1 MARQALRLVIEICQ
15 KSVSSKLD
23 IFKILLWFI
32 LVIAYFVVGPG
43 TLTEAWIQFC
53 RQFVLPAIFFVTFI
67 LFVRSKW
74 GLLLTGHLSPH
85 ERGSIALYKKDIKIK
100 EKLVKK
106 HPGQPEHAIAL
117 AEAYRNFGA
126 ALQNQGKNAKA
137 NSLYAKAVHLER
149 KQAAVPRQFHKF

>member
-1 MARQALRLVIEICQ
+1 MAKNALRLVIEICQ

-23 IFKILLWFI
+23 ILKILLWFI
-32 LVIAYFVVGPG
+32 LVIAYVVVGPG

-74 GLLLTGHLSPH
+74 
-85 ERGSIALYKKDIKIK
+85 GSIALYKKDIKIK

-149 KQAAVPRQFHKF
+149 KQAAGPRQFHKF

>member
-1 MARQALRLVIEICQ
+1 MAKKALPLVIEICQ

-74 GLLLTGHLSPH
+74 G
-85 ERGSIALYKKDIKIK
+85 SIALYKKDIKIK

-117 AEAYRNFGA
+117 AEAYRNFGT
-126 ALQNQGKNAKA
+126 ALQSQGKNAKA

-149 KQAAVPRQFHKF
+149 KQAAVPRQFHKL

>member
-1 MARQALRLVIEICQ
+1 MAKKALRLVIEICQ

-32 LVIAYFVVGPG
+32 LVIAYVVVGPG
-43 TLTEAWIQFC
+43 TLTEAWIEFC
-53 RQFVLPAIFFVTFI
+53 REFVLPAIFFLTFI

-74 GLLLTGHLSPH
+74 G
-85 ERGSIALYKKDIKIK
+85 SIPLYKKDIKIK
-100 EKLVKK
+100 EKLVRK

>member
-1 MARQALRLVIEICQ
+1 MVRCSNSVGSGWPRNSNRGVDSVLQSICFSGHFFCDLYSVCAIEM
-15 KSVSSKLD
+15 
-23 IFKILLWFI
+23 
-32 LVIAYFVVGPG
+32 GG
-43 TLTEAWIQFC
+43 
-53 RQFVLPAIFFVTFI
+53 AI
-67 LFVRSKW
+67 
-74 GLLLTGHLSPH
+74 P
-85 ERGSIALYKKDIKIK
+85 LYRTDIKIK

>member
-1 MARQALRLVIEICQ
+1 MAKKALPLVIEICQ

-53 RQFVLPAIFFVTFI
+53 RQFVLPAIYFVTFI

-74 GLLLTGHLSPH
+74 
-85 ERGSIALYKKDIKIK
+85 GSIALYKKDIKIK

-106 HPGQPEHAIAL
+106 HPDNQSTPLLSPRPIGILVPHFKIKAKMRRRIHFTRRPCTSNENRPPYPGNSTNCEFGPDISAK
-117 AEAYRNFGA
+117 RN
-126 ALQNQGKNAKA
+126 
-137 NSLYAKAVHLER
+137 
-149 KQAAVPRQFHKF
+149 

>member
-1 MARQALRLVIEICQ
+1 MAEKALRLVIEICQ

-43 TLTEAWIQFC
+43 TLTEAWIEFC

-74 GLLLTGHLSPH
+74 GAIP
-85 ERGSIALYKKDIKIK
+85 LYKKDIKIK

-137 NSLYAKAVHLER
+137 NALYAKAVHLER